1 MKHSIKIIFGK
12 EQVIKYHQ
20 NEPLSPEE
28 AQINLKEFSF
38 NSKKELEAFC
48 LGLDEAVGWME
59 WVGV

>member
-12 EQVIKYHQ
+12 EQVNKYHQ
-20 NEPLSPEE
+20 NEPLSIEE
-28 AQINLKEFSF
+28 EKINLKEFSF

-48 LGLDEAVGWME
+48 LGLEEAVGWME